1 MRNRR
6 FVRRLDTT
14 LRKIENP
21 RTVMREPV
29 KKTPPAKRDVFKKL
43 HQSDD
48 DVRAGDRAVQ
58 EGGH

>member
-29 KKTPPAKRDVFKKL
+29 KKTPPAKRDMF
-43 HQSDD
+43 
-48 DVRAGDRAVQ
+48 
-58 EGGH
+58 